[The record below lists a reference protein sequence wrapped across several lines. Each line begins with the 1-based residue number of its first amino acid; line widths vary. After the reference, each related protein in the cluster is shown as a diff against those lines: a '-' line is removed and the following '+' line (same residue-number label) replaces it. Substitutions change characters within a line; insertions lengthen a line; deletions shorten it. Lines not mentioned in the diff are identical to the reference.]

1 MPRSPQA
8 KHNLSPAHAPNP
20 LGDPMIRLLRHIPP
34 QDSCRFAVTVGA
46 LACLPLP
53 ALAFSPGA
61 AVGAGDIVFYTFLL
75 TVAAFSAAIVTA
87 YRQPKWLGYVV
98 LTVLMALSTAA
109 GDGMLAHLIG
119 PSDFVLWALPFIILT
134 GVTAYGYWLV
144 SIRLEAPHPL
154 VRFRAP
160 ARWLAIASAILC
172 MSSAL
177 WLKRIPLNLMWIPAN
192 LLYFTMLIAQTLP
205 PLTWQT
211 PDTRLRGLIRAFPF
225 AVGGSAVAIYASHW
239 LFFDFTPDT
248 LVVVNRLLML
258 LTVGFALTIVIWQA
272 YAAEREKDAAE
283 RRALEAARAEAEMQL
298 ALARAE
304 QDYERARQV
313 ASQHREQLASVSHDL
328 KQPIAS
334 LRITIAQ
341 LKRDNEG
348 PDANKLDRAVDY
360 IDSLARAYLDEHLT
374 QTRDEADDGGH
385 VDGAR
390 EAIST
395 LTFAAMIEQMFADDA
410 RAKGIDFR
418 VVAHEATIHVDP
430 LPTMRAMTNLISNAL
445 SHANA
450 TRIRVLF
457 RRRAGGVHYLV
468 MDNGRGMDPAT
479 LSAVQS
485 DGVRGPSDNDGHGL
499 GLGIVRALCEAQG
512 LRFSLAS
519 RAGHGT
525 RACIDI
531 GRTDGLGS

>member
-1 MPRSPQA
+1 MSRAPLA
-8 KHNLSPAHAPNP
+8 KHTQSPAHAPNP
-20 LGDPMIRLLRHIPP
+20 LGDLMIRLLRHIPP
-34 QDSCRFAVTVGA
+34 QDSRRFSMTLSA

-109 GDGMLAHLIG
+109 GDGMLAHVIG

-144 SIRLEAPHPL
+144 SIRLESPHPL
-154 VRFRAP
+154 IRFRTP

-192 LLYFTMLIAQTLP
+192 LLYFIMLIAQTLP

-248 LVVVNRLLML
+248 LVVVNRLLIL

-272 YAAEREKDAAE
+272 YAAEREKDAAQ
-283 RRALEAARAEAEMQL
+283 RRALEAAKAEAEMQL

-313 ASQHREQLASVSHDL
+313 ASQHREQLASISHDL

-334 LRITIAQ
+334 LRIAIAQ
-341 LKRDNEG
+341 LKRDSEG

-360 IDSLARAYLDEHLT
+360 IDSLARAYLDELVSDAPGE
-374 QTRDEADDGGH
+374 DEDGGH
-385 VDGAR
+385 IDGTK
-390 EAIST
+390 EAVST
-395 LTFAAMIEQMFADDA
+395 LTFAAMIQQMFADDA
-410 RAKGIDFR
+410 SSRGIDFK
-418 VVAHEATIHVDP
+418 VVAHGATIRVDP
-430 LPTMRAMTNLISNAL
+430 LATMRAMTNLISNAL
-445 SHANA
+445 AHAEA
-450 TRIRVLF
+450 TRIRVFF
-457 RRRAGGVHYLV
+457 RRHEGGVRYLV
-468 MDNGRGMDPAT
+468 MDNGRGMDAST
-479 LSAVQS
+479 LAAVLS
-485 DGVRGPSDNDGHGL
+485 DGVRGPSDSDGHGL

-512 LRFSLAS
+512 MSFDIAS
-519 RAGHGT
+519 ATNRGT
-525 RACIDI
+525 SAAI
-531 GRTDGLGS
+531 GIGA